1 MGSVFIYVSACK
13 RNEGQSAEGSRR
25 KYQEINRKHNELKW
39 LEDAQ
44 CENTKRFR
52 KNERKV

>member
-1 MGSVFIYVSACK
+1 MFIYVSACK